1 VDFTPSPRTEKVRA
15 QVRAIID
22 EHYTDEERRK
32 VAESGTLHSWAFHRG
47 LAAAGILGAA
57 WPADEGGQDF
67 SPHEMDVVTEEA
79 ARAGA
84 PLAAYSTTMLVAETI
99 RRMGSRELRERVL
112 PGVVAGETLIALGY
126 TEPGVGSDVAA
137 VRTRANRRA
146 DGNWVINGEKAF
158 TTSAEVATYVF
169 VLARTNPDVPR
180 HRGLSLF
187 LVPTST
193 PGLSFS
199 PVPTLGGEKS
209 NMTVFDNVVV
219 GDDALV
225 GEVDG
230 GWQTMIV
237 ALDFERG
244 GEFAAEVQRLLDLV
258 VEWARENPD
267 EITPHMLR
275 RLGRAAAATEVSRL
289 LGVRTT
295 GLRARGRPANLEGS
309 MAKLYGTETLL
320 KHSSRLL
327 DALGARG
334 AARAEA
340 LDREIE
346 HVYRH
351 SFVTTIYGGTSEVLR
366 GVLAER
372 RLGLPRAGSKS

>member
-1 VDFTPSPRTEKVRA
+1 
-15 QVRAIID
+15 
-22 EHYTDEERRK
+22 
-32 VAESGTLHSWAFHRG
+32 
-47 LAAAGILGAA
+47 
-57 WPADEGGQDF
+57 
-67 SPHEMDVVTEEA
+67 
-79 ARAGA
+79 
-84 PLAAYSTTMLVAETI
+84 MLVAETI
-99 RRMGSRELRERVL
+99 RRMGSRELRDRVL
-112 PGVVAGETLIALGY
+112 PGVLAGETIIALGY

-137 VRTRANRRA
+137 VRTRATRRE
-146 DGNWVINGEKAF
+146 DGKWVINGEKAF

-193 PGLSFS
+193 PGISFS
-199 PVPTLGGEKS
+199 PVHTLGGEKS
-209 NMTVFDNVVV
+209 NMSVFDNVVV

-258 VEWARENPD
+258 VDWAGENPE

-275 RLGRAAAATEVSRL
+275 RLGRAATATEVSRL
-289 LGVRTT
+289 LGIRTT
-295 GLRARGRPANLEGS
+295 GLRAEGRPANLEGT

-320 KHSSRLL
+320 KHSSQLL
-327 DALGARG
+327 DSLGARG
-334 AARAEA
+334 AARARD

>member
-1 VDFTPSPRTEKVRA
+1 MDFTPSPRTEEVRA
-15 QVRAIID
+15 QVRAIIR
-22 EHYTDEERRK
+22 EHFTDEERRK
-32 VAESGTLHSWAFHRG
+32 VAESGTLHSQAFHRG

-57 WPADEGGQDF
+57 WPVDEGGQDF

-99 RRMGSRELRERVL
+99 RRMGSRELRDRVL
-112 PGVVAGETLIALGY
+112 PGVLAGETIIALGY

-137 VRTRANRRA
+137 VRTRATRRE
-146 DGNWVINGEKAF
+146 DGKWVINGEKAF

-193 PGLSFS
+193 PGISFS
-199 PVPTLGGEKS
+199 PVHTLGGEKS
-209 NMTVFDNVVV
+209 NMSVFDNVVV

-258 VEWARENPD
+258 VDWAGENPE

-275 RLGRAAAATEVSRL
+275 RLGRAATATEVSRL
-289 LGVRTT
+289 LGIRTT
-295 GLRARGRPANLEGS
+295 GLRAEGRPANLEGT

-320 KHSSRLL
+320 KHSSQLL
-327 DALGARG
+327 DSLGARG
-334 AARAEA
+334 AARARD